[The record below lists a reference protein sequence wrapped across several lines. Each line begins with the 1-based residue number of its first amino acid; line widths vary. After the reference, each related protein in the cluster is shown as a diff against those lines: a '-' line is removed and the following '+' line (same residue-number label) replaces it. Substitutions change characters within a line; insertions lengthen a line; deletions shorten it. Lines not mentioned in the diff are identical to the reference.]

1 MGERRRRARTT
12 SSAEP
17 FHRVIIERG
26 VSSHCLPGLLY
37 GWKMMAPKRQ
47 TRQGTE
53 APFAASPPPRRP
65 SPALPRTNS
74 QLQPSRASGQPAVS
88 VVIPPYGDPKR
99 VPWATRHRLSMCSSA
114 QLPSWAKAEAE
125 ARCCQACVADFD
137 RRPAA
142 FIIHQDG
149 WNAAA
154 VAVLPRALM

>member
-1 MGERRRRARTT
+1 
-12 SSAEP
+12 
-17 FHRVIIERG
+17 
-26 VSSHCLPGLLY
+26 
-37 GWKMMAPKRQ
+37 MMAPKRQ
-47 TRQGTE
+47 TRQGHRG
-53 APFAASPPPRRP
+53 PFRCFPTSSPPIACAP
-65 SPALPRTNS
+65 SDQQSIATIEGLGAACCQCRHSTLMAN
-74 QLQPSRASGQPAVS
+74 
-88 VVIPPYGDPKR
+88 PKT
-99 VPWATRHRLSMCSSA
+99 VPWATRHRLSKCSSA